1 MAIIDKIKEAYG
13 SVGTLAALIN
23 GNAKELFDYFNAT
36 HGYLKDDKA
45 IWNELVLRN
54 KQVLRNLDY
63 SDPYVRAFLVCLLEY
78 AMRFGQRA
86 VVAYA
91 GYKETRYCYW

>member
-45 IWNELVLRN
+45 IWNELVLDR
-54 KQVLRNLDY
+54 K
-63 SDPYVRAFLVCLLEY
+63 S
-78 AMRFGQRA
+78 
-86 VVAYA
+86 
-91 GYKETRYCYW
+91 TRLNSSH